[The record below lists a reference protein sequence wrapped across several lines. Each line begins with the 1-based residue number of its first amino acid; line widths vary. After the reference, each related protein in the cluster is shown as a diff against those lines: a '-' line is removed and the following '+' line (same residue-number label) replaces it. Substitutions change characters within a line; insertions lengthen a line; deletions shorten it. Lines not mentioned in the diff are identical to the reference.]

1 MNMTNPD
8 IGAYANNNYVPDI
21 GQFGQRPDIIN
32 YTSMQN
38 NVGPCNYPGN
48 FTFAV
53 PTSAS
58 QLNAGLQSNQ
68 HIGLYSSTY
77 MNPQQ
82 VVPGMGVSWQHS
94 VPNNM
99 PWTDQVYGTVNS
111 GVTTFSGKPTVSQ
124 SYSTVTSP
132 RASCSVS
139 PRRNKRHA
147 VEDIEP
153 IAPENKIFLTEEKM
167 AARMQNLN
175 ISPMNSSAA
184 LGQPLPDVVLSS
196 NMEPQYCQEAGDLQ
210 RLKELEKRL
219 EEDVSESMDREKSG
233 KEKGKP
239 RLRIK
244 LNLPDQ
250 VTAGLFDPQPILP
263 QKILEDIN
271 KPNLQVVV
279 WKPPLGR
286 PADSESEELKD
297 QENSSDKEEEDT
309 APVIEMLAEDNNLSS
324 SLPLPRIPSEDI
336 MDIDIMD
343 TD

>member
-1 MNMTNPD
+1 
-8 IGAYANNNYVPDI
+8 
-21 GQFGQRPDIIN
+21 
-32 YTSMQN
+32 
-38 NVGPCNYPGN
+38 
-48 FTFAV
+48 
-53 PTSAS
+53 
-58 QLNAGLQSNQ
+58 
-68 HIGLYSSTY
+68 
-77 MNPQQ
+77 
-82 VVPGMGVSWQHS
+82 
-94 VPNNM
+94 
-99 PWTDQVYGTVNS
+99 
-111 GVTTFSGKPTVSQ
+111 
-124 SYSTVTSP
+124 
-132 RASCSVS
+132 
-139 PRRNKRHA
+139 
-147 VEDIEP
+147 
-153 IAPENKIFLTEEKM
+153 
-167 AARMQNLN
+167 
-175 ISPMNSSAA
+175 MNSSAA

-309 APVIEMLAEDNNLSS
+309 APVVDMLAEDNNLSS

-336 MDIDIMD
+336 MDVDIMD

>member
-1 MNMTNPD
+1 MTNPD
-8 IGAYANNNYVPDI
+8 VGVYANNNYVPDI
-21 GQFGQRPDIIN
+21 GQFGHRPDIIN
-32 YTSMQN
+32 NASMQN
-38 NVGPCNYPGN
+38 NIGPCNYPGN

-58 QLNAGLQSNQ
+58 QLTAGLTQSNQ
-68 HIGLYSSTY
+68 PVGLYSNTY
-77 MNPQQ
+77 MNPRR

-124 SYSTVTSP
+124 SYNTVTSP

-153 IAPENKIFLTEEKM
+153 ISPENKIFLTEEKM

-184 LGQPLPDVVLSS
+184 IVQPLPDVVLSS

-250 VTAGLFDPQPILP
+250 VTAGLFDTQSILP
-263 QKILEDIN
+263 KRILEDMN

-286 PADSESEELKD
+286 PSDSESEETRD
-297 QENSSDKEEEDT
+297 EENSSDKQEGEDT
-309 APVIEMLAEDNNLSS
+309 APVEEMFAEDDDSPS
-324 SLPLPRIPSEDI
+324 SLPLLRTPSDDT
-336 MDIDIMD
+336 MDVDTMD